1 MHVRDSLSHIIA
13 SYCQR
18 CRSRSH
24 SNSVLVFVC
33 NRDCNQL
40 KTAANNYITN
50 FNGANAHK
58 SVFFMSEYD
67 SIKDVRALVRS
78 SQHTK
83 THKHKKVKIP
93 SDNCNKV
100 KRRQQ
105 IVILDSH

>member
-18 CRSRSH
+18 SAVLALTL
-24 SNSVLVFVC
+24 NSVLVFVW
-33 NRDCNQL
+33 NHDCNHL

-50 FNGANAHK
+50 CNGAYSNK

-67 SIKDVRALVRS
+67 SIKDVRAHCAIAS
-78 SQHTK
+78 HEK
-83 THKHKKVKIP
+83 KKVKIP